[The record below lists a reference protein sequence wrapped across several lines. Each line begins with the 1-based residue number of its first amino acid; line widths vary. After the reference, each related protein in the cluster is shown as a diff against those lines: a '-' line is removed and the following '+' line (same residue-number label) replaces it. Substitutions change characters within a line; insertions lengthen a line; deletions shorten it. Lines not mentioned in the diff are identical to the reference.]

1 MRYLIIIILLFSCSY
16 QREFKVD
23 KELKVYVDSF
33 FDLAMNKG
41 LLIQKENL
49 IVTLSANIGS
59 LQGLSSKKNG
69 QRIVEI
75 NYYNYQNYS
84 SDYIEAIVFHELG
97 HALLNRGHDDS
108 VESLMNTSVCLS
120 CYSNNKEYLIKELF
134 K

>member
-1 MRYLIIIILLFSCSY
+1 MIIIILLFSCSY

>member
-49 IVTLSANIGS
+49 IVTLSANIGL